1 LYSWFNKK
9 LVYMNLQTIMHLH
22 MGFGIL
28 FLLSY
33 IPKCI
38 LFLAGNA
45 NFLNFKKKTFI
56 IETIFSV
63 LFLVSGIYLLI
74 FRIKTGYP
82 PEYHK
87 WLDPKITLALLAI
100 PLGIVGMKKNNKI
113 LVALSLLF
121 FIVVLVL
128 GLLNFK

>member
-1 LYSWFNKK
+1 
-9 LVYMNLQTIMHLH
+9 MELQTIMHLH

-28 FLLSY
+28 FLLTY
-33 IPKCI
+33 VPKSI
-38 LFLAGNA
+38 LFLSGN
-45 NFLNFKKKTFI
+45 NSFLPFKQKTFL

-63 LFLVSGIYLLI
+63 LFLLSGAYLLV
-74 FRIKTGYP
+74 FRIKAGYP

-100 PLGIVGMKKNNKI
+100 PLGIVGFKKANKT

-121 FIVVLVL
+121 FLVALTL